1 MLPTKTIG
9 TVVDQIS
16 SIGMNFFAAVSV
28 RKSEGFVFAQWMDV
42 DVSTTL
48 QQTKVGNVLITMTS
62 EFPLLLF
69 DNSPSISVIYI
80 HK

>member
-28 RKSEGFVFAQWMDV
+28 TKSEGFVFAQWMDV

-48 QQTKVGNVLITMTS
+48 QQTKVGNVLTTMTS

-80 HK
+80 H